1 MTPNYSGTDPLVASN
16 PWWVAPGAIAAD
28 PHIRSLQSGPFV
40 WTPPAMSEIPL
51 RPGSVHTLRG
61 PRQVGK
67 TTTAKRLIEQLLQRG
82 ERRVLYYSFD
92 LETDNAAIPRL
103 IQHAKAATDF
113 GPGPWYLFLD
123 EVTAI
128 PEWQRGVKFAWDQG
142 LIREDFVLCT
152 GSSARRMGTEQ
163 LPGRRG
169 EGRDFLQL
177 TVSFRDFCRYVR
189 RIELPESTVLI
200 NEWISASGAAAA
212 RRLNLQQ
219 AELSA
224 ALDAYMRV
232 GGFPAA
238 LRDYV
243 NTGAVT
249 YTTVAAVWAMI
260 ANEVRQAQLDP
271 TAALKLIERVARSL
285 GSPLSWT
292 AAAESMGAASH
303 HTAQSYV
310 KALAESF
317 ALLVIH
323 HWDLHAGFE
332 PRKQRKVYFL
342 DPLFADVHV
351 AAASGSRTASAD
363 GMLEGIVASALF
375 RSASE
380 HLTQSDPTL
389 GSIGYWRSRDG
400 REIDFV
406 VDDPD
411 TLGGVRR
418 LPIEVKGDAPA
429 GINAAVSSMRR
440 TFKRGIVVSRTV
452 FDLRDDIA
460 VLPAP
465 VFLAGLPERTA
476 RRLSTL

>member
-1 MTPNYSGTDPLVASN
+1 MPNISTEFLAAAN
-16 PWWVAPGAIAAD
+16 PWWVAPHAIDVD
-28 PHIRSLQSGPFV
+28 PHLRSLRAGSFV
-40 WTPPAMSEIPL
+40 WSPPVMKDIPL
-51 RPGSVHTLRG
+51 RPGSIHTLRG

-67 TTTAKRLIEQLLQRG
+67 TTTAKRLIERLLQRG
-82 ERRVLYYSFD
+82 ERRVFYYSFD
-92 LETDNAAIPRL
+92 LESDNAAIPSI
-103 IQHAKAATDF
+103 IQRAKAAADF
-113 GPGPWYLFLD
+113 GEGPWYLFLD

-142 LIREDFVLCT
+142 SIRDDFVLCT

-177 TVSFRDFCRYVR
+177 TVSFRDFCRLIR
-189 RIELPESTVLI
+189 RVELPESTPPVH
-200 NEWISASGAAAA
+200 EWISPNGVATA
-212 RRLNLQQ
+212 RRLNLQL

-224 ALDAYMRV
+224 ALEVYSRV

-238 LRDYV
+238 LRDYLG
-243 NTGAVT
+243 TGIVP
-249 YTTVAAVWAMI
+249 YTTVSTVWAMI

-271 TAALKLIERVARSL
+271 TAALKLIERIGRSL

-292 AAAESMGAASH
+292 SAAQSMGVGSH

-323 HWDLHAGFE
+323 YWDLRGSFE

-351 AAASGSRTASAD
+351 AAASGARTAPPD
-363 GMLEGIVASALF
+363 GTLEGIVASALF

-380 HLTQSDPTL
+380 HLTQSDPTI
-389 GSIGYWRSRDG
+389 GSIGYWRSSDG

-406 VDDPD
+406 VDDPAS
-411 TLGGVRR
+411 LGGVHRI
-418 LPIEVKGDAPA
+418 PVEVKGDAAA
-429 GINAAVSSMRR
+429 GIGAAIASMRR
-440 TFKRGIVVSRTV
+440 TFKRGIVVTRSV
-452 FDLRDDIA
+452 FHAHDD
-460 VLPAP
+460 VLVVPAA
-465 VFLAGLPERTA
+465 VFLAGLPERTE
-476 RRLSTL
+476 RRLTTL